1 MQPVRVGLEDKMIN
15 NQKTVT
21 MQIQEVIEE
30 MCENYCKFKE
40 ECSEKIEKDEVITCP
55 FNRLL

>member
-1 MQPVRVGLEDKMIN
+1 MRVGLEDKMIN

-55 FNRLL
+55 FDRLL